1 MAWTIEYAD
10 TANAQ
15 LRKLDRDAAVRIR
28 NYMNRNVAPLDNPRR
43 RGRVLTGPMAGLW
56 RYRVGNYRVVC
67 DIQDRFLRVLVIS
80 VGTRDTIYRM

>member
-43 RGRVLTGPMAGLW
+43 RGRALTGPMAGLW